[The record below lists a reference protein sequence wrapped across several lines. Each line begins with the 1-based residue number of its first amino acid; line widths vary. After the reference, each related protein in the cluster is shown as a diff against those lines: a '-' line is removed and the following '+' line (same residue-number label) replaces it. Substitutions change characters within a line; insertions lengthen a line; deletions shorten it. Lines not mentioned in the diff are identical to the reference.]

1 MTEPKAEP
9 TSRKPLV
16 VWLRRLALVVSLLCF
31 VWVLGP
37 IWRSSG
43 ELADSLDG
51 PALAGGIVLAALGYG
66 LLCTLLA
73 AAWWW
78 VSGIY
83 GRRPGKRAG
92 YAVWAQSQIAKY
104 LPGNFGHVVS
114 RQVLGREAG
123 LSHPALVA
131 SFFLEM
137 GSLLLAAVA
146 LGGAGVL
153 AQGTTG
159 SLRSLLPWMLFCGVG
174 CLFVWPVADALGR
187 RWPRTAAWME
197 GLPHLGVKDTLR
209 LLAPALVFHLAFFLA
224 TGALLVGLAAS
235 AWGRPP
241 EGAWNLVWL
250 YPIAWAAGAI
260 TVGAPAGVGVREAV
274 LLLQLEGML
283 GPGRAAALAVALRL
297 VTTGGDLLTGLAGWW
312 LRKR

>member
-1 MTEPKAEP
+1 MT
-9 TSRKPLV
+9 
-16 VWLRRLALVVSLLCF
+16 WLRRLVLLASLLCF

-37 IWRSSG
+37 IWRSSR

-51 PALAGGIVLAALGYG
+51 PALAGGIVLATVGYG
-66 LLCTLLA
+66 FLCTLLA

-78 VSGIY
+78 VVGVY
-83 GRRPGKRAG
+83 GRRPGARAG
-92 YAVWAQSQIAKY
+92 YTVWAQSQIAKY

-131 SFFLEM
+131 SFLFET
-137 GSLLLAAVA
+137 GSLLLAAAV
-146 LGGAGVL
+146 LGCAGVL
-153 AQGTTG
+153 AMGTTG
-159 SLRSLLPWMLFCGVG
+159 SLRSLLPWILLCAVG
-174 CLFVWPVADALGR
+174 CLLLWPAADALGR
-187 RWPRTAAWME
+187 RFPRTASWLE
-197 GLPHLGVKDTLR
+197 GLPHLGWADTLR
-209 LLAPALVFHLAFFLA
+209 LLGPALLSHLFFFLG
-224 TGALLVGLAAS
+224 TGALLVALAGS
-235 AWGRPP
+235 AWGSPP
-241 EGAWNLVWL
+241 EGSWNLLWI

-274 LLLQLEGML
+274 LLLQLEGIL
-283 GPGRAAALAVALRL
+283 GPGRAAALAVALRI